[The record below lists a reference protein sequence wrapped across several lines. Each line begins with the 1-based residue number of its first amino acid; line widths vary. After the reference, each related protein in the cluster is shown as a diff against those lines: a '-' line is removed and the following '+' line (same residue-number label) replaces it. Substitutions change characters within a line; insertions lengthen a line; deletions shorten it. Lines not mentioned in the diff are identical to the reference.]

1 MTEHNQ
7 KSRLGS
13 LLINKGLITQEQLD
27 CALKSQLTNG
37 LRLGEALIQQGM
49 LTQRQLNKAL
59 KKQNRHRL
67 WATVIAM
74 LLGPMS
80 FGAFASQSA
89 SSESDTA
96 SSSQMSQYQG
106 LKALDDA
113 ELASINGQGLQ
124 STQAALA
131 ALINQ
136 AKGEATNDTHK
147 LGALDELATLLN
159 PIASLL
165 DADISIKG
173 VKQNASK
180 QTTIHS
186 DGSIELALPSE
197 IEEIAFRNLRVK
209 GDQSGSSFGDVIV
222 SNIRFS
228 DQSSVRVRVH
238 SS

>member
-113 ELASINGQGLQ
+113 ELASIDGQGFQ

>member
-113 ELASINGQGLQ
+113 ELASIDGQGLQ